1 MFIILNKWKIRE
13 GTPQAKQI
21 TLRLSRH
28 RRPYSIISI
37 VLISDSITFF

>member
-1 MFIILNKWKIRE
+1 MFIILNKWKNKRVH
-13 GTPQAKQI
+13 PQAKQI

-37 VLISDSITFF
+37 VLISDSITF